1 MKVVCRANGSKH
13 ECVGGAGGRSRCGG
27 VGGDTGLSDPLG
39 PRYRPRPLGDSPVFA
54 FCLVLI
60 IGASHPWYQTK
71 ASFLLK
77 SAFPVSNLKGGAI
90 PGQLASAPERHWR
103 CWSPQPLL
111 PTSCGLKAAGQFLR
125 TAGEG
130 GLGQRAVSVVCGAA
144 AAARPQGLL
153 AVRLWVSHAPLLW
166 FSRGLSS
173 TGICRRCQ
181 GSRCP
186 RARLE

>member
-1 MKVVCRANGSKH
+1 MGIS
-13 ECVGGAGGRSRCGG
+13 E
-27 VGGDTGLSDPLG
+27 PLG
-39 PRYRPRPLGDSPVFA
+39 PRYRSRPLGDLPVFA
-54 FCLVLI
+54 FCSVLI

-90 PGQLASAPERHWR
+90 PGQLASAPEQCWR
-103 CWSPQPLL
+103 CWSSQPLL
-111 PTSCGLKAAGQFLR
+111 PTSCALKAAGQFLC
-125 TAGEG
+125 TAGED